1 MPENRDNMDYR
12 SLGFLSVSH
21 MVNDISQ
28 GAIPALLPFLV
39 LEHGLS
45 YLAVSGVV
53 LAATVISSLIQPF
66 LGFYSDRR
74 PAPWL
79 MPVGMLTGGLGIAF
93 TGIAPNYWMIMM
105 SVLISGVGVA
115 AFHPEGSRYAN
126 YVSGQRATGMSFF
139 TVGGTLGFA
148 LGPVLLTPL
157 VINLGLPGT
166 LFMALPS
173 AIMLIPLLLELPRL
187 TRFRSPAS
195 RRQSDSES
203 DKSMWGAFSKLT
215 GVIVLRTTLYFGLMS
230 FVPLYYL
237 RIRGVSVAEANS
249 ALTVMLLSG
258 AAGSLLGGF
267 MADRL
272 GLKRVLVGSLLVT
285 IPLLLSFISTTGPF
299 SLLMLGLT
307 GTTTIGSASIA
318 VLMGQSYLKSHIGIA
333 SGITIG
339 SAIGMGGLG
348 VPILGAIADSF
359 GLVTTMY
366 SMVAMPVLAAIL
378 AITLPELNQGIQS
391 STTRK

>member
-1 MPENRDNMDYR
+1 MDYR

-21 MVNDISQ
+21 MVNDVSQ

-39 LEHGLS
+39 IEHGLS
-45 YLAVSGVV
+45 YLAVSGIV
-53 LAATVISSLIQPF
+53 LSATVISSLIQPF
-66 LGFYSDRR
+66 LGFYSDRHS
-74 PAPWL
+74 APWL
-79 MPVGMLTGGLGIAF
+79 MPAGMLAGGIGIALSGVAP
-93 TGIAPNYWMIMM
+93 TYWLIIA
-105 SVLISGVGVA
+105 SVLLSGIGVA

-157 VINLGLPGT
+157 VLNMGLGGT
-166 LFMALPS
+166 VFMVVPS
-173 AIMLIPLLLELPRL
+173 AMMVIPLLLELPRL
-187 TRFRSPAS
+187 TKYRMAS
-195 RRQSDSES
+195 VKKQSAS
-203 DKSMWGAFSKLT
+203 DPQDSMWGAFTKLT
-215 GVIVLRTTLYFGLMS
+215 AVIVLRTALYFGLMS

-258 AAGSLLGGF
+258 AVGSLLGGF
-267 MADRL
+267 MADRF
-272 GLKRVLVGSLLVT
+272 GLKRVLVGSLVVT
-285 IPLLLSFISTTGPF
+285 IPLLLTFISTTGVI
-299 SLLMLGLT
+299 SLLMLALT
-307 GTTTIGSASIA
+307 GTTTVGSASIA
-318 VLMGQSYLKSHIGIA
+318 VLMGQSYLKSHIGVA

-348 VPILGAIADSF
+348 VPVLGAIADHY

-366 SMVAMPVLAAIL
+366 VMAVLPVSASAMAF
-378 AITLPELNQGIQS
+378 TLPDLS
-391 STTRK
+391 

>member
-1 MPENRDNMDYR
+1 MKHDNMDYR

-39 LEHGLS
+39 IEHGLS

-53 LAATVISSLIQPF
+53 LSATVISSLIQPF

-74 PAPWL
+74 SAPWL
-79 MPVGMLTGGLGIAF
+79 MPAGMLTGGLGIAL
-93 TGIAPNYWMIMM
+93 TGIASTYWMIIA

-126 YVSGQRATGMSFF
+126 YVSGQRAVGMSFF
-139 TVGGTLGFA
+139 TVGGTLGFT

-157 VINLGLPGT
+157 VINFGLSGT
-166 LFMALPS
+166 LFMVLPA
-173 AIMLIPLLLELPRL
+173 AIMLIPLFLELPRL
-187 TRFRSPAS
+187 TKFRTSGSKELANS
-195 RRQSDSES
+195 CSE
-203 DKSMWGAFSKLT
+203 KSMWGAFSKLT
-215 GVIVLRTTLYFGLMS
+215 GVIVLRTALYFGLMS

-237 RIRGVSVAEANS
+237 RIRCVSVVEANS

-258 AAGSLLGGF
+258 AFGSLLGGF

-285 IPLLLSFISTTGPF
+285 IPLLLAFISSTGLL

-348 VPILGAIADSF
+348 VPILGAIADSY

-366 SMVAMPVLAAIL
+366 SMVALPIL
-378 AITLPELNQGIQS
+378 ASALALTLPDLS
-391 STTRK
+391 

>member
-1 MPENRDNMDYR
+1 MAHDTMDYR
-12 SLGFLSVSH
+12 SLGYLSASH

-66 LGFYSDRR
+66 LGFYSDRHS
-74 PAPWL
+74 APWL
-79 MPVGMLTGGLGIAF
+79 MPAGMLTGGVGIALS
-93 TGIAPNYWMIMM
+93 GLAPTYWLILAC
-105 SVLISGVGVA
+105 VLISGIGVA

-126 YVSGQRATGMSFF
+126 YVSGQRAQGMSYF

-157 VINLGLPGT
+157 VLSMGLQGT
-166 LFMALPS
+166 LLMALPS
-173 AIMLIPLLLELPRL
+173 AVMAIPLIMELPRL
-187 TRFRSPAS
+187 ARFRPSTPGGRKQTDA
-195 RRQSDSES
+195 SES
-203 DKSMWGAFSKLT
+203 RWGAFSKLT
-215 GVIVLRTTLYFGLMS
+215 GVIVLRTCLYFGLMS
-230 FVPLYYL
+230 FVPLYYINL
-237 RIRGVSVAEANS
+237 QGVSVAEANS
-249 ALTVMLLSG
+249 ALTIMLLAG
-258 AAGSLLGGF
+258 AVGSLLGGY

-272 GLKRVLVGSLLVT
+272 GLKRVLVGSLMVTTPFLVVFLCT
-285 IPLLLSFISTTGPF
+285 QGFISMI
-299 SLLMLGLT
+299 MLALA

-339 SAIGMGGLG
+339 SAIGLGGLG
-348 VPILGAIADSF
+348 VPILGAIADHY
-359 GLVTTMY
+359 GLMVTMY
-366 SMVAMPVLAAIL
+366 SMIGLPVAACALAL
-378 AITLPELNQGIQS
+378 TLPELN
-391 STTRK
+391 

>member
-1 MPENRDNMDYR
+1 MAHDTMDYR
-12 SLGFLSVSH
+12 SLGYLSASH

-66 LGFYSDRR
+66 LGFYSDRHS
-74 PAPWL
+74 APWL
-79 MPVGMLTGGLGIAF
+79 MPAGMLTGGVGIALS
-93 TGIAPNYWMIMM
+93 GLAPTYWLILAC
-105 SVLISGVGVA
+105 VLISGIGVA

-126 YVSGQRATGMSFF
+126 YVSGQRAQGMSYF

-157 VINLGLPGT
+157 VLSMGLQGT
-166 LFMALPS
+166 LLMALPS
-173 AIMLIPLLLELPRL
+173 AVMAIPLIMELPRL
-187 TRFRSPAS
+187 ARFRPSTPGGRKKTDA
-195 RRQSDSES
+195 SES
-203 DKSMWGAFSKLT
+203 RWGAFSKLT
-215 GVIVLRTTLYFGLMS
+215 GVIVLRTCLYFGLMS
-230 FVPLYYL
+230 FVPLYYINL
-237 RIRGVSVAEANS
+237 QGVSVAEANS
-249 ALTVMLLSG
+249 ALTIMLLAG
-258 AAGSLLGGF
+258 AVGSLLGGY

-272 GLKRVLVGSLLVT
+272 GLKRVLVGSLMVTTPFLVVFLCT
-285 IPLLLSFISTTGPF
+285 QGFISMI
-299 SLLMLGLT
+299 MLALA

-339 SAIGMGGLG
+339 SAIGLGGLG
-348 VPILGAIADSF
+348 VPILGAIADHY
-359 GLVTTMY
+359 GLMVTMY
-366 SMVAMPVLAAIL
+366 SMIGLPVAACALAL
-378 AITLPELNQGIQS
+378 TLPELN
-391 STTRK
+391 

>member
-1 MPENRDNMDYR
+1 
-12 SLGFLSVSH
+12 

-39 LEHGLS
+39 IEHGLS

-53 LAATVISSLIQPF
+53 LSATVISSLIQPF

-74 PAPWL
+74 SAPWL
-79 MPVGMLTGGLGIAF
+79 MPAGMLTGGLGIAL
-93 TGIAPNYWMIMM
+93 TGIASTYWMIIA
-105 SVLISGVGVA
+105 SVLISGLGVA

-126 YVSGQRATGMSFF
+126 YVSGQRAVGMSFF
-139 TVGGTLGFA
+139 TVGGTLGFT

-157 VINLGLPGT
+157 VINFGLSGT
-166 LFMALPS
+166 LFMVLPA
-173 AIMLIPLLLELPRL
+173 AIMLIPLFLELPRL
-187 TRFRSPAS
+187 TKFRTSGSKELANS
-195 RRQSDSES
+195 CSE
-203 DKSMWGAFSKLT
+203 KSMWGAFSKLT
-215 GVIVLRTTLYFGLMS
+215 GVIVLRTALYFGLMS

-237 RIRGVSVAEANS
+237 RIRSVSVVEANS

-258 AAGSLLGGF
+258 AFGSLLGGF

-285 IPLLLSFISTTGPF
+285 IPLLLAFISSTGLL

-348 VPILGAIADSF
+348 VPILGAIADSC

-366 SMVAMPVLAAIL
+366 SMVALPIL
-378 AITLPELNQGIQS
+378 AGALALTLPDLS
-391 STTRK
+391 

>member
-1 MPENRDNMDYR
+1 MKHDNMDYR

-39 LEHGLS
+39 IEHGLS

-53 LAATVISSLIQPF
+53 LSATVISSLIQPF

-74 PAPWL
+74 SAPWL
-79 MPVGMLTGGLGIAF
+79 MPAGMLTGGLGIAL
-93 TGIAPNYWMIMM
+93 TGIASTYWMIIA

-126 YVSGQRATGMSFF
+126 YVSGQRAVGMSFF
-139 TVGGTLGFA
+139 TVGGTLGFT

-157 VINLGLPGT
+157 VINFGLSGT
-166 LFMALPS
+166 LFMVLPA
-173 AIMLIPLLLELPRL
+173 AIMLIPLFLELPRL
-187 TRFRSPAS
+187 TKFRTSGSKELANS
-195 RRQSDSES
+195 CSE
-203 DKSMWGAFSKLT
+203 KSMWGAFSKLT
-215 GVIVLRTTLYFGLMS
+215 GVIVLRTALYFGLMS

-237 RIRGVSVAEANS
+237 RIRCVSVVEANS

-258 AAGSLLGGF
+258 AFGSLLGGF

-285 IPLLLSFISTTGPF
+285 IPLLLAFISSTGLL
-299 SLLMLGLT
+299 SLFMLGLT

-348 VPILGAIADSF
+348 VPILGAIADSH

-366 SMVAMPVLAAIL
+366 SMVALPIL
-378 AITLPELNQGIQS
+378 ASALALTLPDLS
-391 STTRK
+391 

>member
-1 MPENRDNMDYR
+1 MDYR

-39 LEHGLS
+39 IEHGLS

-53 LAATVISSLIQPF
+53 LSATVISSLIQPF

-74 PAPWL
+74 SAPWL
-79 MPVGMLTGGLGIAF
+79 MPAGMLTGGLGIAM
-93 TGIAPNYWMIMM
+93 TGIASTYWMIIA

-126 YVSGQRATGMSFF
+126 YVSGQRAVGMSFF
-139 TVGGTLGFA
+139 TVGGTLGFT

-157 VINLGLPGT
+157 VINFGLSGT
-166 LFMALPS
+166 LFMVLPA
-173 AIMLIPLLLELPRL
+173 AIMLIPLFLELPRL
-187 TRFRSPAS
+187 TKFRTSGSKELANS
-195 RRQSDSES
+195 CSE
-203 DKSMWGAFSKLT
+203 KSMWGAFSKLT
-215 GVIVLRTTLYFGLMS
+215 GVIVLRTALYFGLMS

-237 RIRGVSVAEANS
+237 RIRCVSVVEANS

-258 AAGSLLGGF
+258 AFGSLLGGF

-285 IPLLLSFISTTGPF
+285 IPLLLAFISSTGLL
-299 SLLMLGLT
+299 SLFMLGLT

-348 VPILGAIADSF
+348 VPILGAIADSY

-366 SMVAMPVLAAIL
+366 SMVALPIL
-378 AITLPELNQGIQS
+378 ASALALTLPDLS
-391 STTRK
+391 

>member
-1 MPENRDNMDYR
+1 MGAMRQDDMDYR

-21 MVNDISQ
+21 MVNDVSQ

-39 LEHGLS
+39 VEHGLS

-53 LAATVISSLIQPF
+53 LSATVISSIIQPF
-66 LGFYSDRR
+66 LGFYSDRH

-79 MPVGMLTGGLGIAF
+79 MPLGMLAGGIGVALS
-93 TGIAPNYWMIMM
+93 GIAPSYWILIA
-105 SVLISGVGVA
+105 SVLLSGMGVA
-115 AFHPEGSRYAN
+115 AFHPESSRYAN
-126 YVSGQRATGMSFF
+126 YVSGQRATGMSFY
-139 TVGGTLGFA
+139 TVGGTLGFS

-157 VINLGLPGT
+157 VLKLGLRGT
-166 LFMALPS
+166 LLMVVPSVLMAV
-173 AIMLIPLLLELPRL
+173 PLLYELPRL
-187 TRFRSPAS
+187 AKFRPIDSNKPLAS
-195 RRQSDSES
+195 REQT
-203 DKSMWGAFSKLT
+203 SMWGAFSRLT
-215 GVIVLRTTLYFGLMS
+215 GVIVLRTALYFGLMS

-237 RIRGVSVAEANS
+237 RIRNVSVVEANF
-249 ALTVMLLSG
+249 ALTAMLLSG

-272 GLKRVLVGSLLVT
+272 GLKRVLIGSLLVT
-285 IPLLLSFISTTGPF
+285 TPLLLIFLSTEGPL
-299 SLLMLGLT
+299 SMVMLALT

-348 VPILGAIADSF
+348 IPVFGAIADHY
-359 GLVTTMY
+359 GLVAAMY
-366 SMVAMPVLAAIL
+366 AMVGLPIMACALAL
-378 AITLPELNQGIQS
+378 TLPHLD
-391 STTRK
+391 

>member
-1 MPENRDNMDYR
+1 MDYR

-39 LEHGLS
+39 IEHGLS

-53 LAATVISSLIQPF
+53 LSATVISSLIQPF

-74 PAPWL
+74 SAPWL
-79 MPVGMLTGGLGIAF
+79 MPAGMLTGGLGIAL
-93 TGIAPNYWMIMM
+93 TGIASTYWMIIA

-126 YVSGQRATGMSFF
+126 YVSGQRAVGMSFF
-139 TVGGTLGFA
+139 TVGGTLGFT

-157 VINLGLPGT
+157 VINFGLSGT
-166 LFMALPS
+166 LFMVLPA
-173 AIMLIPLLLELPRL
+173 AIMLIPLFLELPRL
-187 TRFRSPAS
+187 TKFRTSGSKELANS
-195 RRQSDSES
+195 CSE
-203 DKSMWGAFSKLT
+203 KSMWGAFSKLT
-215 GVIVLRTTLYFGLMS
+215 GVIVLRTALYFGLMS

-237 RIRGVSVAEANS
+237 RIRSVSVVEANS

-258 AAGSLLGGF
+258 AFGSLLGGF

-285 IPLLLSFISTTGPF
+285 IPLLLAFISSTGLL
-299 SLLMLGLT
+299 SLFMLGLT

-348 VPILGAIADSF
+348 VPILGAIADSY

-366 SMVAMPVLAAIL
+366 SMVALPIL
-378 AITLPELNQGIQS
+378 AGALALTLPDLS
-391 STTRK
+391 

>member
-1 MPENRDNMDYR
+1 
-12 SLGFLSVSH
+12 

-39 LEHGLS
+39 IEHELS

-53 LAATVISSLIQPF
+53 LSATVISSLIQPF

-74 PAPWL
+74 SAPWL
-79 MPVGMLTGGLGIAF
+79 MPAGMLTGGLGIAL
-93 TGIAPNYWMIMM
+93 TGIASTYWMIIA
-105 SVLISGVGVA
+105 SVLISGLGVA

-126 YVSGQRATGMSFF
+126 YVSGQRAVGMSFF
-139 TVGGTLGFA
+139 TVGGTLGFT

-157 VINLGLPGT
+157 VINFGLSGT
-166 LFMALPS
+166 LFMVLPA
-173 AIMLIPLLLELPRL
+173 AIMLIPLFLELPRL
-187 TRFRSPAS
+187 TKFRTSGSKELANS
-195 RRQSDSES
+195 CSE
-203 DKSMWGAFSKLT
+203 KSMWGAFSKLT
-215 GVIVLRTTLYFGLMS
+215 GVIVLRTALYFGLMS

-237 RIRGVSVAEANS
+237 RIRSVSVVEANS

-258 AAGSLLGGF
+258 AFGSLLGGF

-285 IPLLLSFISTTGPF
+285 IPLLLAFISSTGLL

-348 VPILGAIADSF
+348 VPILGAIADSY

-366 SMVAMPVLAAIL
+366 SMVALPIL
-378 AITLPELNQGIQS
+378 AGALALTLPDLS
-391 STTRK
+391 

>member
-1 MPENRDNMDYR
+1 MKHDNMDYR

-39 LEHGLS
+39 IEHGLS

-53 LAATVISSLIQPF
+53 LSATVISSLIQPF

-74 PAPWL
+74 SAPWL
-79 MPVGMLTGGLGIAF
+79 MPAGMLTGGLGIAL
-93 TGIAPNYWMIMM
+93 TGIASTYWMIIA
-105 SVLISGVGVA
+105 SVLISGLGVA

-126 YVSGQRATGMSFF
+126 YVSGQRAVGMSFF
-139 TVGGTLGFA
+139 TVGGTLGFT

-157 VINLGLPGT
+157 VINFGLSGT
-166 LFMALPS
+166 LFMVLPAS
-173 AIMLIPLLLELPRL
+173 IMLIPLFLELPRL
-187 TRFRSPAS
+187 TKFRTSGSKELANS
-195 RRQSDSES
+195 CSE
-203 DKSMWGAFSKLT
+203 KSMWGAFSKLT
-215 GVIVLRTTLYFGLMS
+215 GVIVLRTALYFGLMS

-237 RIRGVSVAEANS
+237 RIRSVSVVEANS

-258 AAGSLLGGF
+258 AFGSLLGGF

-285 IPLLLSFISTTGPF
+285 IPLLLAFISSTGLL
-299 SLLMLGLT
+299 SLFMLGLT

-348 VPILGAIADSF
+348 VPILGAIADSY

-366 SMVAMPVLAAIL
+366 SMVALPIL
-378 AITLPELNQGIQS
+378 AGALALTLPDLS
-391 STTRK
+391 